1 MRTRQTTDTRPTLS
15 GSSRQTQTSPSIWRL
30 PRCSWAVG
38 GSTLSTSAR
47 KRTRTTKPIAF
58 RAWNL
63 GRRSKMHSAGTLR
76 SIVCSTTSPPRKSRT
91 LLATY
96 KKGIAFL
103 AVITCLLQ
111 GLSDLRHGVI
121 RTPLDPRIT
130 FLDDPLRV
138 LRAIRFASRFQ
149 FPLAPDLVE
158 ALEQPNIREALVKKV
173 SRERVGKEL
182 AGMLTGSHANP
193 VVAIQCLHQFHLLDV
208 VFQIPEGPFYSFQPA
223 HTAASPTK
231 VSIPSNWTDKA
242 FASVQA
248 LHSLQLYRKDKVSDD
263 TPSVETSSTTADGIE
278 VATEGR
284 ANRAKLEMLAAVL
297 LPLAE
302 YSVLHKKKHVPVAHS
317 IVRESI
323 KFAAKEADHVSL
335 VALNQCR
342 RFVAIAN
349 APFDRV
355 QVGLLVREVGALW
368 TVCAD
373 MAYLVEVVLEGVDVS
388 SAREKYAALST
399 YVTRDAALDNVW
411 EMKPLLNGKEVMEA
425 LALTPGPAVKA
436 MNDAVIAYQL
446 KFPSATRDDVLT
458 HLVAL

>member
-1 MRTRQTTDTRPTLS
+1 MTGAAFAALVNAYETDHGHKTH
-15 GSSRQTQTSPSIWRL
+15 
-30 PRCSWAVG
+30 AVG
-38 GSTLSTSAR
+38 IIKANPDQSKHLETATMQLGSGWVDFVNL
-47 KRTRTTKPIAF
+47 
-58 RAWNL
+58 RAETYADDEAHRIPSMEFGTPL
-63 GRRSKMHSAGTLR
+63 EDAQRRDFTINSLFYN
-76 SIVCSTTSPPRKSRT
+76 
-91 LLATY
+91 LAT
-96 KKGIAFL
+96 KEVEDFTGH
-103 AVITCLLQ
+103 